1 MSKEKGV
8 KFMKQL
14 KNSLSLLL
22 SFLLIVRLFP
32 TFEVLAVTEESG
44 EENVILI
51 NDENDKVEEIDDQEK
66 IDQEE
71 SDILGEDIK
80 EEEIPDNQDEGE
92 DEVSDLLT
100 HRDEEPIIAEAS
112 SVHFMICNLI
122 IP

>member
-1 MSKEKGV
+1 
-8 KFMKQL
+8 MKQL